1 MNGLQSE
8 IEEIGREIFS
18 RMAGARPSLFSQS
31 NVTGLLLNWSMRREE
46 LKTQLFRLVDVLPAL
61 GSNSE
66 IAQHISEYLGGDAA
80 GLSMGLR
87 RLLQWVTRAPA
98 LAGPLTRGAVRR
110 MARSFI
116 LAERPE
122 TALAK
127 LRAMRDRSLG
137 FTVDLLGEAAVSER
151 EATAYAGKYLELIE
165 ILADAASTWPH
176 SELLDRDD
184 RGPIPIVNVSVK
196 VSALYSQIKPEAP
209 KDSIERLAARMR
221 PLLRSGKT
229 RNVFIN
235 FDMEMYSLK
244 ELTLRL
250 FKTLLSEEE
259 FSEYRDTGI
268 ALQAYLRE
276 TSGDLDQLIQW
287 AKERRT
293 RVTVRLVKGAY
304 WDTETILARQ
314 RRWPVPVYEDK
325 HETDVAYERLVRRML
340 ENTEVLDC
348 AFATHNVRTIAA
360 CIAAARQ
367 LGLPARRME
376 FQMLYGMAEP
386 VKEALS
392 KMGYRVREYCPLGET
407 LPGMAYLVRR
417 LLENTS
423 NEGFLRAR
431 FTENKSPQILLRD
444 PAAVSSVIHSEQ
456 ESGFHNEPNA
466 DFSRADLREQMAKSM
481 QDVRA
486 KLGAFHPL
494 LIGEADVRSGQEI
507 LSTNPANPNEIVGR
521 VETAGRVEVD
531 LAVSAAAEAFE
542 CWRDTEVEAR
552 ARIVERAAALLS
564 QRRFELA
571 ALEVYET
578 GKTWTESDADVCE
591 AIDFCRYYA
600 SEMRRLSRGQL
611 SVPGEEIRY
620 AYIPRGVAAVIA
632 PWNFPLAI
640 LCGMTTAALVT
651 GNAVIMKPSGQSS
664 VIGSVFG
671 RILREAGVPPAIV
684 NCLPGAGS
692 EIGSA
697 LVEHPKVVLIA
708 FTGSREVGLRIWEA
722 AGRTRPGQ
730 GQLKKVVCEMGGKNA
745 VIVDE
750 DADLDEAVPGII
762 ASAFGYQGQKCSAL
776 SRLIVLPRIRERV
789 IRRLIH
795 ATESLRMGEP
805 AEPAVSVGPLI
816 DKAAYDRVR
825 RVIEAGK
832 REATLAFEAP
842 VAQVAGWF
850 VGPTIFTGVAP
861 DSWLAQEE
869 IFGPVL
875 SVIDAADLDE
885 ALRVAN
891 GTSYA
896 LTGGFY
902 SRSPLRIER
911 AKAALQVGNLYI
923 NRAITGALVA
933 RHPFGGFGMSGSGTQ
948 AGGPHYL
955 LNFLFPKVVAEN
967 VIRRGS
973 APQQPKGE

>member
-1 MNGLQSE
+1 L
-8 IEEIGREIFS
+8 
-18 RMAGARPSLFSQS
+18 
-31 NVTGLLLNWSMRREE
+31 
-46 LKTQLFRLVDVLPAL
+46 
-61 GSNSE
+61 
-66 IAQHISEYLGGDAA
+66 
-80 GLSMGLR
+80 
-87 RLLQWVTRAPA
+87 
-98 LAGPLTRGAVRR
+98 
-110 MARSFI
+110 
-116 LAERPE
+116 
-122 TALAK
+122 
-127 LRAMRDRSLG
+127 
-137 FTVDLLGEAAVSER
+137 
-151 EATAYAGKYLELIE
+151 
-165 ILADAASTWPH
+165 
-176 SELLDRDD
+176 
-184 RGPIPIVNVSVK
+184 
-196 VSALYSQIKPEAP
+196 
-209 KDSIERLAARMR
+209 R
-221 PLLRSGKT
+221 PLLRSAKG
-229 RNVFIN
+229 RNAFIN
-235 FDMEMYSLK
+235 LDMEMYSLK

-276 TSGDLDQLIQW
+276 TSGDLDQLIEW
-287 AKERRT
+287 AQKRRT

-314 RRWPVPVYEDK
+314 RRWPVPVYEHK
-325 HETDVAYERLVRRML
+325 HETDVAYERLARRML

-367 LGLPARRME
+367 LGLSPRRME

-386 VKEALS
+386 IKEALS

-423 NEGFLRAR
+423 NEGFLRAT
-431 FTENKSPQILLRD
+431 FTENRSPQILLRD
-444 PAAVSSVIHSEQ
+444 PAAVSSVVHSEQ
-456 ESGFHNEPNA
+456 EIGFHNEPHA
-466 DFSRADLREQMAKSM
+466 DFSRADLRERMAKSM
-481 QDVRA
+481 QEARA

-507 LSTNPANPNEIVGR
+507 LSSNPANPNEIVGR
-521 VETAGRVEVD
+521 VETAGRVQVD
-531 LAVSAAAEAFE
+531 LAVRAAADAFE
-542 CWRDTEVEAR
+542 SWRETEVEVR
-552 ARIVERAAALLS
+552 ASILERAAALLS

-571 ALEVYET
+571 ALEVCET
-578 GKTWTESDADVCE
+578 GKTWAESDADVCE

-611 SVPGEEIRY
+611 SVPGEEIQY

-640 LCGMTTAALVT
+640 LCGMTTAALVA

-664 VIGSVFG
+664 VIGTSFG
-671 RILREAGVPPAIV
+671 RILREAGVPPGVV

-722 AGRTRPGQ
+722 AGRTHPGQ

-776 SRLIVLPRIRERV
+776 SRLIVLPRIRERL
-789 IRRLIH
+789 IRRLIN
-795 ATESLRMGEP
+795 ATESLRVGDP
-805 AEPAVSVGPLI
+805 ADPAVSIGPLI
-816 DKAAYDRVR
+816 DEAAYDRVR

-832 REATLAFEAP
+832 REAALAFEAP
-842 VAQVAGWF
+842 VAQDVGWF

-875 SVIDAADLDE
+875 SVIDARDLDE

-891 GTSYA
+891 GTAYA

-902 SRSPLRIER
+902 SRSPHRIER
-911 AKAALQVGNLYI
+911 AKAAFRVGNLYI

-967 VIRRGS
+967 VVRRGS